1 MAACLEVPA
10 SGSGRQGAGG
20 GDDWNRWLTEALKVA
35 IGNRT
40 AVRCDMWTRLR
51 RRTSGR
57 RIALVA
63 GAVAVLLVASA
74 SGWFGRSTAVA
85 DSGPGES
92 LAKAVVIVH
101 PGDSLWSVAG
111 RLDPGSDRWTVISR
125 IKEVNRLDG
134 DRLRVGQELLL
145 PEGVAK

>member
-1 MAACLEVPA
+1 MATCFEVPA
-10 SGSGRQGAGG
+10 SGSGRQGAGA
-20 GDDWNRWLTEALKVA
+20 GDDWNRWLAEALKVA
-35 IGNRT
+35 IGSRT
-40 AVRCDMWTRLR
+40 APRCGVWTRLR
-51 RRTSGR
+51 RPSAGR

-63 GAVAVLLVASA
+63 TAVAVLLVASA
-74 SGWFGRSTAVA
+74 GGWFGRSTAVA

-111 RLDPGSDRWTVISR
+111 RLDPASDRWAVISR